1 MAKYSPVSKIEN
13 EHEKLSDI
21 EFLVTDFYGCI
32 DVQRNEKGGKY
43 DRREESL
50 PDLGCNKREGKADRG
65 QRNFSH
71 ILVLVGPVL
80 QCPLSR
86 VGVWHGVCLWCLV
99 LRSLLFIFLTQNE
112 IINEN

>member
-1 MAKYSPVSKIEN
+1 
-13 EHEKLSDI
+13 
-21 EFLVTDFYGCI
+21 VTDFYGCI

-71 ILVLVGPVL
+71 ILVLVGESVAVST
-80 QCPLSR
+80 LSS
-86 VGVWHGVCLWCLV
+86 WCV
-99 LRSLLFIFLTQNE
+99 AP
-112 IINEN
+112 